1 MFRKKFAAALVC
13 TAALMGSNP
22 PVSASSDGG
31 PLVLKEDPAK
41 APELLALLEKFKKK
55 EAMERL
61 PTLAAAQKIRIGEY
75 YGLAKANGKV
85 TDREI
90 SSGISSMV
98 RGYWEIGE
106 VRKFAESYAQTGK
119 LPKGL
124 PTPNAS
130 FLTAAEKFPGA
141 ADFLKEEIDGT
152 KALDEQIG
160 TILEQA
166 ALNAD
171 KRAAEAD
178 KRAAEAERRG
188 AEADRRAA
196 EAERRGAEA
205 DRRAA
210 DADRRAAEYRKQTEA
225 LERILKLLK

>member
-13 TAALMGSNP
+13 TAALMGWNP

-41 APELLALLEKFKKK
+41 DPELLALLEKFKKK

-61 PTLAAAQKIRIGEY
+61 PTLTAAQKIRIGEY

-90 SSGISSMV
+90 SSGVSSMV

-171 KRAAEAD
+171 KRAAEA
-178 KRAAEAERRG
+178 ERRG
-188 AEADRRAA
+188 AE
-196 EAERRGAEA
+196 
-205 DRRAA
+205 
-210 DADRRAAEYRKQTEA
+210 ADRRAAEYRKQTEA